1 MKKLAVLFV
10 VLCLL
15 WVAGCQKTNAPEEQ
29 ARALLETLQS
39 IPAEELQFVLK
50 HVPVTPDAPRAL
62 VSPGREG
69 AAAAQ
74 SGTVVYTAGA
84 DEHELVQTLIGSM
97 KLKSVEPQSK
107 QLLSPGT
114 SFPRLSVFDGDNRQ
128 NAAYFRM
135 ITAGQ
140 NDWGH
145 LECELQ
151 IDEKTWTA
159 AYTVDNA
166 ALGRLHDILWAG

>member
-29 ARALLETLQS
+29 ARELLKTLQS

-74 SGTVVYTAGA
+74 SGTVVHTAGA
-84 DEHELVQTLIGSM
+84 EEHELVQTLIGSM
-97 KLKSVEPQSK
+97 KLKSAEPQSK

-135 ITAGQ
+135 ITGGHS
-140 NDWGH
+140 DWGC

-151 IDEKTWTA
+151 IDEKT
-159 AYTVDNA
+159 
-166 ALGRLHDILWAG
+166 